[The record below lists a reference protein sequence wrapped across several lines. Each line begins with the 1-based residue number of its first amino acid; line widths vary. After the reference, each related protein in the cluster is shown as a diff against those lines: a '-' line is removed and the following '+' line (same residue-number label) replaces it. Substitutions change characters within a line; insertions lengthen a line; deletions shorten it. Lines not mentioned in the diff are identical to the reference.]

1 MNIIKLEVENGEIDS
16 YFLDSDIK
24 TRRLI
29 INLGSKMFKEGKE
42 SILDNEIN
50 SFKEK
55 IVEKNIKEA
64 TKVLELEK
72 QNLQNM
78 LLQSEKNISVC
89 KSRISTLEDLHASI
103 YNDHNKDKE
112 RLIEKHLQEIDNL
125 HKEKDLIRSQ
135 QIQGLQENDN
145 KFFSEILTR
154 VDETN
159 SLMNSF
165 CGSNSSE
172 KGKLGEVSFLK
183 LLERDFID
191 YRTQDMHKIPDS
203 GDFICTH
210 RVSKFEIMF
219 DVKNYTDT
227 VRGKEITKLKKDIDN
242 LLDKGHKLC
251 VSVLV
256 SLNTGI
262 STVDNISIKLYR
274 NVIILCLPHFFKNS
288 YLNFWYS
295 LINNLCLISNNPESA
310 NKEESATILMQKFS
324 LVQKEMSR
332 LSGLL
337 KDQDEIRLKAE
348 TIERSAK
355 KHANAI
361 CKLVNNTQKQ
371 IKHIIDN
378 ILNLD
383 YNINLITDDIS
394 ELYCKDINELSITE
408 IDKVF
413 KWAVQICMNNQS
425 TEITQDESLDT
436 TDDPKILPLEEN
448 TKDQKLEPKNNN
460 EIEEKKVDKKEIP
473 ETVPLQL
480 DINTESNNTKKK
492 EKKSKSIEKKS
503 KSAKKKSIKKKTD
516 INKKID

>member
-1 MNIIKLEVENGEIDS
+1 MSNKTSIEIENGEIDS
-16 YFLDSDIK
+16 FFLESNLE

-29 INLGSKMFKEGKE
+29 INLGSKMFQQGKKN
-42 SILDNEIN
+42 ILDTEIQN
-50 SFKEK
+50 FQQEVIETK
-55 IVEKNIKEA
+55 IKEA
-64 TKVLELEK
+64 TKVLEIEK
-72 QNLQNM
+72 NNLQNM
-78 LLQSEKNISVC
+78 LIQSNKSVEVC
-89 KSRISTLEDLHASI
+89 KNRISTLEDLHASI
-103 YNDHNKDKE
+103 YVDHNKEKE
-112 RLIEKHLQEIDNL
+112 RLIEKHLQEMDNL
-125 HKEKDLIRSQ
+125 HKEKDNIRSQ
-135 QIQGLQENDN
+135 QIQELQENDN

-165 CGSNSSE
+165 CGSNSSQ
-172 KGKLGEVSFLK
+172 KGKLGEISFQK
-183 LLERDFID
+183 LLERDFTD
-191 YRTQDMHKIPDS
+191 YTTQDMHKIPDS

-210 RVSKFEIMF
+210 RISKFEIMF

-274 NVIILCLPHFFKNS
+274 NVIILCLPNFFKNS

-295 LINNLCLISNNPESA
+295 LINNLSLIANNQESID
-310 NKEESATILMQKFS
+310 KEESATILMQKFS

-383 YNINLITDDIS
+383 YNINLITDDIG

-413 KWAVQICMNNQS
+413 KWAVQICMNNQTAKP
-425 TEITQDESLDT
+425 TEEDISSLESDKEVT
-436 TDDPKILPLEEN
+436 HEIESNNPIEKKEDIEEN
-448 TKDQKLEPKNNN
+448 PIKPEQK
-460 EIEEKKVDKKEIP
+460 II

-480 DINTESNNTKKK
+480 DIDTESNDVKKVEK
-492 EKKSKSIEKKS
+492 QKSKNKKSKSIKKKKS
-503 KSAKKKSIKKKTD
+503 KKDEEI
-516 INKKID
+516 KKID

>member
-1 MNIIKLEVENGEIDS
+1 MNKINLEVENGEIDS

-29 INLGSKMFKEGKE
+29 INLGAKMYRQGRN
-42 SILDNEIN
+42 SILDNEVKKFQEEVIDN
-50 SFKEK
+50 Q
-55 IVEKNIKEA
+55 IKEA
-64 TKVLELEK
+64 TKVLEIEK
-72 QNLQNM
+72 HNLQNM
-78 LLQSEKNISVC
+78 LSQSEKNIEVC
-89 KSRISTLEDLHASI
+89 KSRISTLEDLHSSI
-103 YNDHNKDKE
+103 YNDNNRDKE
-112 RLIEKHLQEIDNL
+112 RLIEKHLHELDAL
-125 HKEKDLIRSQ
+125 HKEKDNIRSQ
-135 QIQGLQENDN
+135 QIQELQENDN

-172 KGKLGEVSFLK
+172 KGKLGEISFQK

-191 YRTQDMHKIPDS
+191 YQTKDMHKIPDS

-210 RVSKFEIMF
+210 RISKFEIMF

-288 YLNFWYS
+288 YLIFWYS
-295 LINNLCLISNNPESA
+295 LINNLSLMSNNPESLD
-310 NKEESATILMQKFS
+310 KKESATILMQKFS

-394 ELYCKDINELSITE
+394 NLYCKDINDLSITE

-425 TEITQDESLDT
+425 VDISQDESLDINSESEKV
-436 TDDPKILPLEEN
+436 P
-448 TKDQKLEPKNNN
+448 N
-460 EIEEKKVDKKEIP
+460 EIKIIDSNIEIEDNKIVDTI
-473 ETVPLQL
+473 TLQL
-480 DINTESNNTKKK
+480 DIDTESNDVKEQEKKVK
-492 EKKSKSIEKKS
+492 VIKSKSI
-503 KSAKKKSIKKKTD
+503 KKTKG
-516 INKKID
+516 IK

>member
-1 MNIIKLEVENGEIDS
+1 MNKINLEVENGEIDS
-16 YFLDSDIK
+16 YFLESDIK

-29 INLGSKMFKEGKE
+29 INLGARMFQQGRKT
-42 SILDNEIN
+42 ILDNEVKQFQEEVIDN
-50 SFKEK
+50 Q
-55 IVEKNIKEA
+55 IKEA
-64 TKVLELEK
+64 TKVLEIENH
-72 QNLQNM
+72 NLQNM
-78 LLQSEKNISVC
+78 LSQSEKNIEVC
-89 KSRISTLEDLHASI
+89 KSRISTLEDLHGSI
-103 YNDHNKDKE
+103 YNDHNRDKE

-125 HKEKDLIRSQ
+125 HKEKDVIRSQ
-135 QIQGLQENDN
+135 QIEGLQETDN

-159 SLMNSF
+159 TLMNSF

-172 KGKLGEVSFLK
+172 KGKLGEISFK
-183 LLERDFID
+183 NLLDRDFID
-191 YRTQDMHKIPDS
+191 YQVLDMHKIPDS

-210 RVSKFEIMF
+210 RVSKMEIMF

-288 YLNFWYS
+288 YLIFWYS
-295 LINNLCLISNNPESA
+295 LINNLSLMANNPESLD
-310 NKEESATILMQKFS
+310 KKESATILMQKFS

-394 ELYCKDINELSITE
+394 NLYCKDINDLSITE

-425 TEITQDESLDT
+425 VDVSQDESSDINSESE
-436 TDDPKILPLEEN
+436 KES
-448 TKDQKLEPKNNN
+448 N
-460 EIEEKKVDKKEIP
+460 EIKITDSNIEIEDNKINDNKIVDTI
-473 ETVPLQL
+473 TLQL
-480 DINTESNNTKKK
+480 DIDTESNDVK
-492 EKKSKSIEKKS
+492 EKEKKVKVIKSKSIKK
-503 KSAKKKSIKKKTD
+503 
-516 INKKID
+516 NKGD